1 MIKKIIV
8 INGENNREDKNMQL
22 QPIIKAKMM
31 RFRNIHE
38 LDSAK
43 DSLVFEYYSNETILS
58 NHQPNGSSISDEL
71 LSAVSIGGADDMGL
85 DGLCIKLNGILIQSL
100 DDAKDIITTHN
111 SAEIEFIFIQSKYKD
126 KFDSGEY
133 AKFINGV
140 IDFLGEQHY
149 QPMNEKIKN
158 WLSIKEYLTGNEIML
173 LWNTNPVIRLY
184 YVVMGTWNS
193 SRHIEA
199 ISNKFKDDITALNM
213 YGDIFINYIDTERFK
228 KICDD
233 NDNQFSSV
241 INVIDTFSLTAVTNV
256 DNSSIILCTSTEL
269 MKLLITDDG
278 ILRKGLFNDNVR
290 DYQGDTTINQDIYN
304 TIKTDPESFVL
315 MNNGVT
321 IICSEIIPGNRKVTI
336 RNPRIVNGCQTC
348 SVLYNAYRSG
358 IDISDIVL
366 SGKIISTNDS
376 DITNKIIRGTNRQN
390 IVYDEAFECTR
401 DFHKLL
407 EELFTVLSENQ
418 SNNKIYYERRSKQF
432 YNNTSIKSYQ
442 KVSFRILIQSFIS
455 IFLNEPHMGHKHESR
470 LLQLYKGKI
479 FIDTQSK
486 LPYYVSSLISIKLDQ
501 ILKKKI
507 SYKHIRTYK
516 SQIQMIIRILAGG
529 YKYDINNEKNID
541 TYCNNLLPYIYDDD
555 TFKNFVSN
563 AINIF
568 NDTVSEWVNQKGE
581 DYKYAIKDSSDFT
594 NFLLDKLRVSSQTNI
609 SYRGIVSKIA
619 LDKYKHYY
627 GFITNSGATL
637 FFHSKDNPEL
647 DYPNLFNKDVLFDV
661 TIDTVT
667 KRDKAINVRLANV

>member
-1 MIKKIIV
+1 
-8 INGENNREDKNMQL
+8 MQL
-22 QPIIKAKMM
+22 QPIIKSKMT

-43 DSLVFEYYSNETILS
+43 DSLIFEYFSNEVILN

-71 LSAVSIGGADDMGL
+71 LASINIGGTDDMGL

-100 DDAKDIITTHN
+100 DDAKDIIETHN

-140 IDFLGEQHY
+140 TDFLGEQHY
-149 QPMNEKIKN
+149 QPMNDKIKN
-158 WLSIKEYLTGNEIML
+158 WLSIKEYLTGNDIML
-173 LWNTNPVIRLY
+173 IWNTSPIIRLY
-184 YVVMGTWNS
+184 YVVMGTWNNS
-193 SRHIEA
+193 SHIEA
-199 ISNKFKDDITALNM
+199 ISKKFKDDIDALNM
-213 YGDIFINYIDTERFK
+213 YGEVFINYIDTNRFK

-233 NDNQFSSV
+233 NDNQFSAV
-241 INVIDTFSLTAVTNV
+241 INVIDTFSLTAVTDV
-256 DNSSIILCTSTEL
+256 DNSSIILCTAPEL
-269 MKLLITDDG
+269 MKLLVTDDG

-290 DYQGDTTINQDIYN
+290 DYQGNTTINQDIYN

-321 IICSEIIPGNRKVTI
+321 IICSAIIPGNRKVTI

-348 SVLYNAYRSG
+348 SVLYNAYRAG
-358 IDISDIVL
+358 IDITNVVL
-366 SGKIISTNDS
+366 SGKIISTNNS
-376 DITNKIIRGTNRQN
+376 EITNKIIRGTNRQN

-407 EELFTVLSENQ
+407 EELFSALSENQ
-418 SNNKIYYERRSKQF
+418 CTDKIYYERRSKQ
-432 YNNTSIKSYQ
+432 YNNNTSIKSYQ
-442 KVSFRILIQSFIS
+442 KVSFRILIQSFVS

-470 LLQLYKGKI
+470 LLQSYKGKI

-486 LPYYVSSLISIKLDQ
+486 LPYYVSALISVKLDQ
-501 ILKKKI
+501 IFKKDDMYNHVK
-507 SYKHIRTYK
+507 TYK

-541 TYCNNLLPYIYDDD
+541 TYCNNLLPKIYDDNM
-555 TFKNFVSN
+555 FKSYVDQ
-563 AINIF
+563 AITVF
-568 NDTVSEWVNQKGE
+568 NETVTEWVKEKGD
-581 DYKYAIKDSSDFT
+581 DYKYGIKDSADFT
-594 NFLLDKLRVSSQTNI
+594 KFLLNKLMVSNKNNI
-609 SYRGIVSKIA
+609 SYRGVVCKIS

-627 GFITNSGATL
+627 GYIVSSNGMF
-637 FFHSKDNPEL
+637 FFHSSDNNGL
-647 DYPNLFNKDVLFDV
+647 NYSNLLNKDVLFDITTDAV
-661 TIDTVT
+661 T
-667 KRDKAINVRLANV
+667 RREKAINIQLVNL

>member
-1 MIKKIIV
+1 
-8 INGENNREDKNMQL
+8 
-22 QPIIKAKMM
+22 
-31 RFRNIHE
+31 
-38 LDSAK
+38 
-43 DSLVFEYYSNETILS
+43 
-58 NHQPNGSSISDEL
+58 
-71 LSAVSIGGADDMGL
+71 
-85 DGLCIKLNGILIQSL
+85 
-100 DDAKDIITTHN
+100 
-111 SAEIEFIFIQSKYKD
+111 
-126 KFDSGEY
+126 
-133 AKFINGV
+133 
-140 IDFLGEQHY
+140 
-149 QPMNEKIKN
+149 MNKKIKN

-184 YVVMGTWNS
+184 YVVMGTWNNS
-193 SRHIEA
+193 PHIEA
-199 ISNKFKDDITALNM
+199 ISNKFKDDITTLNM
-213 YGDIFINYIDTERFK
+213 YGEVFINYIDTERFK

-241 INVIDTFSLTAVTNV
+241 INVIDTFSLTAVKNV
-256 DNSSIILCTSTEL
+256 DNSSIILCTASEL

-290 DYQGDTTINQDIYN
+290 DYQGETTINQDIYN

-358 IDISDIVL
+358 ADINDIVL

-376 DITNKIIRGTNRQN
+376 EITNKIIRGTNRQN

-407 EELFTVLSENQ
+407 EELFSALSENQ
-418 SNNKIYYERRSKQF
+418 NANKIYYERRSKQ
-432 YNNTSIKSYQ
+432 YNNNTSIKSYQ

-486 LPYYVSSLISIKLDQ
+486 LPYYVSALISIKLEQ
-501 ILKKKI
+501 IFRKEV
-507 SYKHIRTYK
+507 SYKRVKTYK

-541 TYCNNLLPYIYDDD
+541 TYCNNLLPKIYDDD
-555 TFKNFVSN
+555 IFNNFVSQ

-568 NDTVSEWVNQKGE
+568 DETVSEWIAQKGE
-581 DYKYAIKDSSDFT
+581 DYKYAIKDSADFT
-594 NFLLDKLRVSSQTNI
+594 NFLLKKLRVSIPTNI
-609 SYRGIVSKIA
+609 SYRGTVSKIA
-619 LDKYKHYY
+619 LDRYNHYY
-627 GFITNSGATL
+627 GFIDNSRTKL
-637 FFHSKDNPEL
+637 FFHSFDNPEL
-647 DYPNLFNKDVLFDV
+647 DYPNLLNREVLFDIV
-661 TIDTVT
+661 TDTVT
-667 KRDKAINVRLANV
+667 KHNKAVNMHLISI

>member
-1 MIKKIIV
+1 
-8 INGENNREDKNMQL
+8 MQL
-22 QPIIKAKMM
+22 QPIIKAKMT

-43 DSLVFEYYSNETILS
+43 DGLVFEYYSNEVILS

-71 LSAVSIGGADDMGL
+71 LTAINIGGADDMGL

-100 DDAKDIITTHN
+100 DDAKDIIETHN

-140 IDFLGEQHY
+140 TDFLGEEHY

-158 WLSIKEYLTGNEIML
+158 WLSIKEFLTGNEIML

-184 YVVMGTWNS
+184 YVVMGTWNNS
-193 SRHIEA
+193 PHIEA
-199 ISNKFKDDITALNM
+199 ISNRFRDDIAALNM
-213 YGDIFINYIDTERFK
+213 YGEIFINYIDTERFK

-256 DNSSIILCTSTEL
+256 DNSSIILCTAAEL
-269 MKLLITDDG
+269 MKLLVTDDG

-290 DYQGDTTINQDIYN
+290 DYQGETTINQDIYN

-358 IDISDIVL
+358 TNITDIVL
-366 SGKIISTNDS
+366 SGKIISTNNS
-376 DITNKIIRGTNRQN
+376 EITNKIIRGTNRQN

-401 DFHKLL
+401 DFHKIL
-407 EELFTVLSENQ
+407 EELFTALSENL
-418 SNNKIYYERRSKQF
+418 SLDSNKIYYERRSKQ
-432 YNNTSIKSYQ
+432 YNNTSIKSFQ
-442 KVSFRILIQSFIS
+442 KVSFRILIQSFVS

-486 LPYYVSSLISIKLDQ
+486 LPYYVSALISIKLEQ
-501 ILKKKI
+501 IVKKEI
-507 SYKHIRTYK
+507 SYKRIKTYR

-529 YKYDINNEKNID
+529 YKYDINNEKSID
-541 TYCNNLLPYIYDDD
+541 TYCNEILPQIYDNDI
-555 TFKNFVSN
+555 FKNYVSK
-563 AINIF
+563 AIEIF
-568 NDTVSEWVNQKGE
+568 DETVSEWINQKGK
-581 DYKYAIKDSSDFT
+581 DYKYAIKDSADFT
-594 NFLLDKLRVSSQTNI
+594 NFLLNKLKASSQTNI
-609 SYRGIVSKIA
+609 SYRGIVSKVA
-619 LDKYKHYY
+619 LDRYKHYY
-627 GFITNSGATL
+627 GFIANSGSTL
-637 FFHSKDNPEL
+637 FFHSNDNPEL
-647 DYPNLFNKDVLFDV
+647 DYSNLLNKDVLFDIK
-661 TIDTVT
+661 IDAVT
-667 KRDKAINVRLANV
+667 KRNKAINVRLVNI

>member
-1 MIKKIIV
+1 
-8 INGENNREDKNMQL
+8 MQL

-31 RFRNIHE
+31 RFRSIHE
-38 LDSAK
+38 LESAK
-43 DSLVFEYYSNETILS
+43 DSLVFEYYSNEAILS
-58 NHQPNGSSISDEL
+58 NHQPNGSSINDEL
-71 LSAVSIGGADDMGL
+71 LSAVNIGGADDMGL
-85 DGLCIKLNGILIQSL
+85 DGLCIKLNGILVQSL
-100 DDAKDIITTHN
+100 DDAKDIIATHN
-111 SAEIEFIFIQSKYKD
+111 SAEVEFIFIQSKYKD

-140 IDFLGEQHY
+140 FDFLSEQHY
-149 QPMNEKIKN
+149 QPMNKKIKN

-184 YVVMGTWNS
+184 YVVMGTWNNS
-193 SRHIEA
+193 PHIEA
-199 ISNKFKDDITALNM
+199 ISNKFKDDITTLNM
-213 YGDIFINYIDTERFK
+213 YGEVFINYIDTERFK

-241 INVIDTFSLTAVTNV
+241 INVIDTFSLTAVKNV
-256 DNSSIILCTSTEL
+256 DNSSIILCTASEL

-290 DYQGDTTINQDIYN
+290 DYQGETTINQDIYN

-358 IDISDIVL
+358 TDINDIVL

-376 DITNKIIRGTNRQN
+376 EITNKIIRGTNRQN

-407 EELFTVLSENQ
+407 EELFSALSENQ
-418 SNNKIYYERRSKQF
+418 NANKIYYERRSKQ
-432 YNNTSIKSYQ
+432 YNNNTSIKSYQ

-470 LLQLYKGKI
+470 LLQLYNGKI

-486 LPYYVSSLISIKLDQ
+486 LPYYVSALISIKLEQ
-501 ILKKKI
+501 IFRKEV
-507 SYKHIRTYK
+507 SYKHVKTYK

-541 TYCNNLLPYIYDDD
+541 TYCNNLLPKIYDDD
-555 TFKNFVSN
+555 IFNNFVSQ

-568 NDTVSEWVNQKGE
+568 DETVSEWIAQKGE
-581 DYKYAIKDSSDFT
+581 DYKYAIKDSADFT
-594 NFLLDKLRVSSQTNI
+594 NFLLKKLRVSIPTNI
-609 SYRGIVSKIA
+609 SYRGTVSKIA
-619 LDKYKHYY
+619 LDRYNHYY
-627 GFITNSGATL
+627 GFIDNSRTKL
-637 FFHSKDNPEL
+637 FFHSFDNPEL
-647 DYPNLFNKDVLFDV
+647 DYPNLLNREVLFDIV
-661 TIDTVT
+661 TDTVT
-667 KRDKAINVRLANV
+667 KHNKAVNMHLISI

>member
-1 MIKKIIV
+1 
-8 INGENNREDKNMQL
+8 MQL
-22 QPIIKAKMM
+22 QPIIKSKMT

-43 DSLVFEYYSNETILS
+43 DSLIFEYFSNEVILN

-71 LSAVSIGGADDMGL
+71 LASINIGGTDDMGL

-100 DDAKDIITTHN
+100 DDAKDIIETHN

-140 IDFLGEQHY
+140 TDFLGEQHN
-149 QPMNEKIKN
+149 QPMNDKIKN
-158 WLSIKEYLTGNEIML
+158 WLSIKEYLTGNDIML
-173 LWNTNPVIRLY
+173 IWNTSPIIRLY
-184 YVVMGTWNS
+184 YVVMGTWNNS
-193 SRHIEA
+193 SHIEA
-199 ISNKFKDDITALNM
+199 ISKKFKDDIDALNM
-213 YGDIFINYIDTERFK
+213 YGEVFINYIDTNRFK

-233 NDNQFSSV
+233 NDNQFSAV
-241 INVIDTFSLTAVTNV
+241 INVIDTFSLTAVTDV
-256 DNSSIILCTSTEL
+256 DNSSIILCTAPEL
-269 MKLLITDDG
+269 MKLLVTDDG

-290 DYQGDTTINQDIYN
+290 DYQGNTTINQDIYN

-321 IICSEIIPGNRKVTI
+321 IICSAIIPGNRKVTI

-348 SVLYNAYRSG
+348 SVLYNAYRAG
-358 IDISDIVL
+358 IDITNVVL
-366 SGKIISTNDS
+366 SGKIISTNNS
-376 DITNKIIRGTNRQN
+376 EITNKIIRGTNRQN

-407 EELFTVLSENQ
+407 EELFSALSENQ
-418 SNNKIYYERRSKQF
+418 CTDKIYYERRSKQ
-432 YNNTSIKSYQ
+432 YNNNTSIKSYQ
-442 KVSFRILIQSFIS
+442 KVSFRILIQSFVS

-470 LLQLYKGKI
+470 LLQSYKGKI

-486 LPYYVSSLISIKLDQ
+486 LPYYVSALISVKLDQ
-501 ILKKKI
+501 IFKKDDMYNHVK
-507 SYKHIRTYK
+507 TYK

-541 TYCNNLLPYIYDDD
+541 TYCNNLLPKIYDDNM
-555 TFKNFVSN
+555 FKSYVDQ
-563 AINIF
+563 AITVF
-568 NDTVSEWVNQKGE
+568 NETVTEWVKEKGD
-581 DYKYAIKDSSDFT
+581 DYKYGIKDSADFT
-594 NFLLDKLRVSSQTNI
+594 KFLLNKLMVSNKNNI
-609 SYRGIVSKIA
+609 SYRGVVCKIS

-627 GFITNSGATL
+627 GYIVSSNGMF
-637 FFHSKDNPEL
+637 FFHSSDNNGL
-647 DYPNLFNKDVLFDV
+647 NYSNLLNKDVLFDITTDAV
-661 TIDTVT
+661 T
-667 KRDKAINVRLANV
+667 RREKAINIQLVNL

>member
-1 MIKKIIV
+1 
-8 INGENNREDKNMQL
+8 MQL
-22 QPIIKAKMM
+22 QPIIKSKMI

-43 DSLVFEYYSNETILS
+43 DSLIFEYFSNEVILN

-71 LSAVSIGGADDMGL
+71 LATINIGGTDDMGL

-100 DDAKDIITTHN
+100 DDAKDIIETHN

-140 IDFLGEQHY
+140 TDFLGEQHY
-149 QPMNEKIKN
+149 QPMNDKIKS
-158 WLSIKEYLTGNEIML
+158 WLSIKEYLTGNDIML
-173 LWNTNPVIRLY
+173 IWNTSPIIRLY
-184 YVVMGTWNS
+184 YVVMGTWNNS
-193 SRHIEA
+193 IHIEA
-199 ISNKFKDDITALNM
+199 ISKKFRDDIDALNM
-213 YGDIFINYIDTERFK
+213 YGEVFINYIDTNRFK

-233 NDNQFSSV
+233 NDNQFSAV
-241 INVIDTFSLTAVTNV
+241 INVIDTFSLTAVTDV
-256 DNSSIILCTSTEL
+256 DNSSIILCTAPEL
-269 MKLLITDDG
+269 MKLLVTDDG

-290 DYQGDTTINQDIYN
+290 DYQGNTTINQDIYN

-321 IICSEIIPGNRKVTI
+321 IICSAIIPGNRKVTI

-348 SVLYNAYRSG
+348 SVLYNAYRAG
-358 IDISDIVL
+358 IDITNVVL
-366 SGKIISTNDS
+366 SGKIISTNNS
-376 DITNKIIRGTNRQN
+376 EITNKIIRGTNRQN

-407 EELFTVLSENQ
+407 EELFSALSENQ
-418 SNNKIYYERRSKQF
+418 STDKIYYERRSKQ
-432 YNNTSIKSYQ
+432 YNNNTSIKSYQ
-442 KVSFRILIQSFIS
+442 KVSFRILIQSFVS

-470 LLQLYKGKI
+470 LLQSYKGKI

-486 LPYYVSSLISIKLDQ
+486 LPYYVSALISVKLDQ
-501 ILKKKI
+501 IFKKDNIYNHVK
-507 SYKHIRTYK
+507 TYK

-541 TYCNNLLPYIYDDD
+541 TYCNNLLPKIYDDNM
-555 TFKNFVSN
+555 FKSYVAQ
-563 AINIF
+563 AITVF
-568 NDTVSEWVNQKGE
+568 NKTVTEWVKEKGD
-581 DYKYAIKDSSDFT
+581 DYKYAIKDSADFT
-594 NFLLDKLRVSSQTNI
+594 KFLLNKLMVSNKNNI
-609 SYRGIVSKIA
+609 SYRGVVCKIS

-627 GFITNSGATL
+627 GYIVSSNGRF
-637 FFHSKDNPEL
+637 FFHSSDNGGL
-647 DYPNLFNKDVLFDV
+647 DYSNLLNKDVLFDI
-661 TIDTVT
+661 TTDAVT
-667 KRDKAINVRLANV
+667 KRKKAINIQLVNL